1 MPSVLNPPR
10 WSLPT
15 LESASGCFETLRA
28 YHGRIFRLD
37 GHLKRLYASA
47 QYLGVRMPET
57 PQQLGRRLT
66 NALAASGIRE
76 AIVRV
81 ALIPTTCLGSL
92 KANRLLAEE
101 ASPSA
106 TQTGGGMIPG
116 ANRLASPSI
125 VVQPVHPPAPA
136 LYRRGIRVAIVPTRR
151 FPVSQIDP
159 QAKFSARLGSVLATI
174 EAQLRD
180 ADEAIFMD
188 ALGGVTEST
197 ASNLGIIAGGVFCA
211 PPCWLGLL
219 AGITWQALAEVA
231 QTLGIAY
238 REVPL
243 TRHELYNADEAFV
256 ASTTKEILP
265 VTVIDGRRIGTGKPG
280 PYTKR
285 LHRAFRQLVRREL
298 RTKL

>member
-101 ASPSA
+101 ASPLA

-180 ADEAIFMD
+180 ADEAVFMD
-188 ALGGVTEST
+188 AMGSVTEST
-197 ASNLGIIAGGVFCA
+197 ASNLGILADRVFLT

-219 AGITWQALAEVA
+219 AGITRQVMFELAKQLAIPV
-231 QTLGIAY
+231 Q
-238 REVPL
+238 EVPL
-243 TRHELYNADEAFV
+243 TRHDLYNAEEVFLL
-256 ASTTKEILP
+256 STTKEVLP
-265 VTVIDGRRIGTGKPG
+265 VTRIDGRRIGTGRPG
-280 PYTKR
+280 PITKK
-285 LHRAFRQLVRREL
+285 LHRAFRQLVKREL
-298 RTKL
+298 R

>member
-1 MPSVLNPPR
+1 MPSVLDPPR

-28 YHGRIFRLD
+28 YQGRIFRLD

-66 NALAASGIRE
+66 NALATSEIRE

-81 ALIPTTCLGSL
+81 AL
-92 KANRLLAEE
+92 
-101 ASPSA
+101 
-106 TQTGGGMIPG
+106 IPG

-159 QAKFSARLGSVLATI
+159 QAKFSARLGSVLATL

-197 ASNLGIIAGGVFCA
+197 ASNLGVIADRVFCA

-231 QTLGIAY
+231 QTLGMAY
-238 REVPL
+238 RESPL
-243 TRHELYNADEAFV
+243 TRHELYNADEAFL
-256 ASTTKEILP
+256 ASTTKEVLP

-298 RTKL
+298 SRRS

>member
-1 MPSVLNPPR
+1 MRSFIDPSR

-15 LESASGCFETLRA
+15 PESASGCFETMRA

-47 QYLGVRMPET
+47 QYLDVRIPET

-66 NALAASGIRE
+66 SALAASGIRE

-106 TQTGGGMIPG
+106 TQTGGGILPD
-116 ANRLASPSI
+116 AERLASCSL
-125 VVQPVHPPAPA
+125 VVQPVQPPAPA

-159 QAKFSARLGSVLATI
+159 QSKFSARLGSILATM
-174 EAQLRD
+174 EAQLRG
-180 ADEAIFMD
+180 ADEAIFVD

-197 ASNLGIIAGGVFCA
+197 ASNLGIIVEGVFCA

-219 AGITWQALAEVA
+219 AGITWQALRELAEA
-231 QTLGIAY
+231 LEMSY
-238 REVPL
+238 RESPL
-243 TRHELYNADEAFV
+243 TRHELYNADEAFL
-256 ASTTKEILP
+256 ASTTKEVLP
-265 VTVIDGRRIGTGKPG
+265 VTEIDGRRIGTGKPG
-280 PYTKR
+280 AYTTR
-285 LHRAFRQLVRREL
+285 LHRAFRQLVRKEL
-298 RTKL
+298 S